1 MYLAGRLARIVA
13 FMRAGYPTGWS
24 VTGYVPLAALLP
36 RRVSDDEIATI
47 SSQLVTRPGPI
58 SNADVGVEITRVID
72 DMPSPRDIERVQRR
86 LDTIGRGSQALNPR
100 PVSAGRQ
107 VVRVIPGLQEL
118 LPRLPSALV

>member
-1 MYLAGRLARIVA
+1 MYLARRLARIVA

-24 VTGYVPLAALLP
+24 VTGYVPLAALLR

-47 SSQLVTRPGPI
+47 SSQLVTRPGPV

-86 LDTIGRGSQALNPR
+86 LDTIGRGSKL
-100 PVSAGRQ
+100 
-107 VVRVIPGLQEL
+107 
-118 LPRLPSALV
+118 

>member
-36 RRVSDDEIATI
+36 RQVSDDEIATI

-86 LDTIGRGSQALNPR
+86 LDTIGRGSKL
-100 PVSAGRQ
+100 
-107 VVRVIPGLQEL
+107 
-118 LPRLPSALV
+118 